1 MGLKSCFAGEID
13 NFRRKMNSICMLFV
27 LAQNWQSMKKLL
39 LVFLAALFF
48 TSCSE
53 SKEENYTG
61 EELEFSL
68 YQSSSYDFRGK
79 VLIREMVNGGLELTL
94 RMDGSKANMDY
105 TYPAH
110 LHFGS
115 YDQKDSPIAFLLNPV
130 SARSLESVT
139 VLDVLSD
146 GTKLNFESM
155 KSFDGHIK
163 IHLANEGPD
172 YGVILASGNIGPKS
186 TAKFALDQL
195 AICGNEF

>member
-1 MGLKSCFAGEID
+1 
-13 NFRRKMNSICMLFV
+13 MNSIYLLFV

-39 LVFLAALFF
+39 LVFFASLFF
-48 TSCSE
+48 TSCGESE
-53 SKEENYTG
+53 EKKYTG

-68 YQSSSYDFRGK
+68 YQSSTYDFRGR

-94 RMDGSKANMDY
+94 RLDGSKAYTDY

-139 VLDVLSD
+139 ELDVLSD
-146 GTKLNFESM
+146 GTRLNFESM

-186 TAKFALDQL
+186 TAKFELDQL

>member
-1 MGLKSCFAGEID
+1 
-13 NFRRKMNSICMLFV
+13 MNSIYMLFV

-68 YQSSSYDFRGK
+68 YQSSTYNFRGK
-79 VLIREMVNGGLELTL
+79 VLIREMTNGGLEMTL
-94 RMDGSKANMDY
+94 RMDGSTANTDY

-139 VLDVLSD
+139 VLGILSD
-146 GTKLNFESM
+146 GSKLTFESM

-186 TAKFALDQL
+186 TAKFELDQL
-195 AICGNEF
+195 AICGNTF